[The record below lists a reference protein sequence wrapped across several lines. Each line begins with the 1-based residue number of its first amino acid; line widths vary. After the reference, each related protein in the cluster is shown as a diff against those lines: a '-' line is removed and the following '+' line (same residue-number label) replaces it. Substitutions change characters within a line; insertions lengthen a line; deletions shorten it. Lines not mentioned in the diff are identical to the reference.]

1 MKEPKKCR
9 QYYKEYRQ
17 LDQEIK
23 SNVTLYNI
31 DTIDY
36 HSLKK
41 KEKEKI
47 FCEGESYLNGDK
59 KIEMIHIKDKNLNY
73 KLKLEKLN
81 NPKFKQ
87 KVKKMLNTLRKSGE
101 LVSLEKYNDM
111 KKEYN
116 KLLKYLNIND
126 DLQTIIKADELAK
139 MRTHIESLNDTLFEK
154 LTEETIEKNNKKR
167 RKRRRK
173 RNGKEKKCSIE
184 KL

>member
-41 KEKEKI
+41 KKEKEKV

-59 KIEMIHIKDKNLNY
+59 KN
-73 KLKLEKLN
+73 
-81 NPKFKQ
+81 
-87 KVKKMLNTLRKSGE
+87 R
-101 LVSLEKYNDM
+101 NDS
-111 KKEYN
+111 Y
-116 KLLKYLNIND
+116 
-126 DLQTIIKADELAK
+126 
-139 MRTHIESLNDTLFEK
+139 
-154 LTEETIEKNNKKR
+154 
-167 RKRRRK
+167 
-173 RNGKEKKCSIE
+173 
-184 KL
+184 